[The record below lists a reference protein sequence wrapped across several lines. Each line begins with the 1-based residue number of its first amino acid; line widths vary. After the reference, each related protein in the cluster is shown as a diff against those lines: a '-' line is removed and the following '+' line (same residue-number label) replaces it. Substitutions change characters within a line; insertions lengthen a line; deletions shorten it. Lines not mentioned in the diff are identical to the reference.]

1 MDWNERYNSSAYLFG
16 KEPSQFLIK
25 HAQFLSSGRK
35 ALCVADGEGRNG
47 VWLAEQGIDV
57 HAIDGSSA
65 ALEKAN
71 LLAAKHGVTLKLEQC
86 DVMKWHWPEAV
97 YDYVIGIFIQFSKP
111 PERDRLFAA
120 MKNALKPNGLIFLH
134 GYTPQQLEF
143 RTGGPSEVENL
154 YTEELLRQSF
164 HDYEIITLQSYVM
177 YLSEGTAHVGAS
189 ALIDLVARKRL

>member
-47 VWLAEQGIDV
+47 VWLAEQGINV
-57 HAIDGSSA
+57 HAIDTSSV
-65 ALEKAN
+65 ALEKAD
-71 LLAAKHGVTLKLEQC
+71 LLAAERGVTLTLEQC
-86 DVMKWHWPEAV
+86 DVVNWHWPEAV
-97 YDYVIGIFIQFSKP
+97 YDYVIGIFMQFSKP

-177 YLSEGTAHVGAS
+177 HLSEGTAHVGAS

>member
-1 MDWNERYNSSAYLFG
+1 MDWNERYNSSDYLFG
-16 KEPSQFLIK
+16 KKPSQFLIK

-71 LLAAKHGVTLKLEQC
+71 LLAAEHGVTLTLELC
-86 DVMKWHWPEAV
+86 DVMNWHWPAAV

-111 PERDRLFAA
+111 PERDRILTA
-120 MKNALKPNGLIFLH
+120 MKNALKPNGLIFLQ

-164 HDYEIITLQSYVM
+164 REFEIVVLQSYVAQM
-177 YLSEGTAHVGAS
+177 SEGTAHVGTS
-189 ALIDLVARKRL
+189 ALIDLVAQKRQ

>member
-1 MDWNERYNSSAYLFG
+1 MDWNERYNSSNYLFG

-25 HAQFLSSGRK
+25 HAQLLSSGRK

-57 HAIDGSSA
+57 HAIDGSAA

-71 LLAAKHGVTLKLEQC
+71 LLAAERGVTLTLEQC
-86 DVMKWHWPEAV
+86 DVENWRWPDAV

-111 PERDRLFAA
+111 PERDQIFTA

-143 RTGGPSEVENL
+143 RTGGPTEVENL

-164 HDYEIITLQSYVM
+164 SDFQIIALQSYEAQIA
-177 YLSEGTAHVGAS
+177 EGTAHVGMS
-189 ALIDLVARKRL
+189 ALIDLVARKPP